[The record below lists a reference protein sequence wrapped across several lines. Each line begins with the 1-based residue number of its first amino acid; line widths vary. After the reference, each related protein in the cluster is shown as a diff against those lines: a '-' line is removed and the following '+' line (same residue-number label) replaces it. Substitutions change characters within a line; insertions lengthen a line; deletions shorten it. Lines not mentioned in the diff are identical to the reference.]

1 MKTRLDKLN
10 RIDRLQRR
18 LHDLSLWRLIALGR
32 ARDQLTSAHLEM
44 LEAAGTELFA
54 FGGPAAAAT
63 RRIRALEREIAAAQA
78 GYAEQ
83 AKRTLEHGVRSRVA
97 DVARETAVAQYRAD
111 AERRNLAELIDWSL
125 RQSNP
130 VSRKP

>member
-1 MKTRLDKLN
+1 MKTRLDKLK
-10 RIDRLQRR
+10 RIDKLQRR

-44 LEAAGTELFA
+44 LDVVGTELFA

-63 RRIRALEREIAAAQA
+63 RRIRALEREIAVAQA

-97 DVARETAVAQYRAD
+97 DVARETAAAQYRTD
-111 AERRNLAELIDWSL
+111 
-125 RQSNP
+125 
-130 VSRKP
+130 

>member
-1 MKTRLDKLN
+1 MKTRLDKLT
-10 RIDRLQRR
+10 RIDKLQRR

-32 ARDQLTSAHLEM
+32 ARDRLTSAHLEM
-44 LEAAGTELFA
+44 LDAVGTELFA

-63 RRIRALEREIAAAQA
+63 RRIRALEREIAVAQA

-83 AKRTLEHGVRSRVA
+83 AKRALDHGVRSRVA
-97 DVARETAVAQYRAD
+97 DVAREAAAAQYRAD

-125 RQSNP
+125 RQAHP
-130 VSRKP
+130 GSRKP